1 MAMVKEIIPAKNKA
15 AGHVA
20 EPSSAL
26 PGKLTVF
33 LGAAPG
39 VGKTYAM
46 LSQAQQRLTEGV
58 HVVSGWV
65 DTHDQPELTAL
76 QKNIPVTPLRLFSYY
91 GKQFTEINIDAL
103 LTEKPALVLID
114 ELAHANTPGA
124 RHKRRFQDVQ
134 ELLSAGIDV
143 YTTLN
148 VQHLESQNDIVL
160 RITGIKVR
168 DTVPDYILEQA
179 NDVQLIDLS
188 PAELLQRFR
197 QGKVYWP
204 KRLEQTGKRFFR
216 LGNLTALREM
226 ALRITANYVN
236 QAVDNYMRRHRI
248 EGPWPAGGRVLV
260 AVSSS
265 RFSSQLIRSA
275 HQLAK
280 GLQSEWLAVH
290 VQMANPRFAVGS
302 EELNRISD
310 NMKLAEE
317 LGAIPLTIV
326 GEDPALELLALARIR
341 NVGAIVVGK
350 PMHSRLY
357 ELLHG
362 PVVEKLIT
370 NQYGINVYIVQG
382 EEEPLPPPRLKTADA
397 IHLSVAPYLYGLL
410 LTTLV
415 SGCALLLDRTLHETN
430 IALLYLLPVLLIA
443 HQWGRWPSYITAVVS
458 IITYDFFFIPPYYTL
473 TVSDMRYLG
482 SVIIFLLV
490 SFIIGGRTE
499 RLRKEAA
506 FARQRE
512 RSTQTLY
519 ELSRQLAT
527 LHKMPDILRTLVRSA
542 LESLDRPILL
552 FLPDSKGT
560 LSMQATSSAES
571 GARLSTQEI
580 NVAFW
585 VYQHG
590 RLAGAGTDTDPFAA
604 YLYMPLSTH
613 GNTFGVLALAV
624 QGHPLSPEERRL
636 VEAWTNLAALAIE
649 RVQLSEKVRQANIL
663 EESEKLRTALFN
675 SVSHELRTPLASI
688 VGCSSALAEERQL
701 FSLDEQA
708 SLLEN
713 IRDSAARM
721 DRIVANLLDSARLE
735 QGRLHLKID
744 WCDPEDLI
752 GSALQQLGPI
762 LGKRAIDINL
772 PDKLPLIKGDFVL
785 LEQVL
790 ANLIENAHK
799 YSPPDAPITLS
810 AKADDQKLLL
820 SVADHGPGI
829 NEDEIPRLFE
839 KFYRSASTS
848 HVFGTGLGLSIV
860 KGIAE
865 AHGGDIA
872 ARNNPGGGA
881 SFVLT
886 LPIAKQPEKAGQE
899 NV

>member
-1 MAMVKEIIPAKNKA
+1 MVKKTA
-15 AGHVA
+15 A
-20 EPSSAL
+20 ETTPQ
-26 PGKLTVF
+26 GKLTIF
-33 LGAAPG
+33 LGAASG

-46 LSQAQQRLTEGV
+46 LTQAQQRLSEGIGIIA
-58 HVVSGWV
+58 GWV
-65 DTHDQPELTAL
+65 DTHEQPALAVL
-76 QKNIPVTPLRLFSYY
+76 QKSIPTVPLRLFTYR
-91 GKQFTEINIDAL
+91 GKQFTEIDMETI
-103 LTEKPALVLID
+103 LTQNPDLVLID

-160 RITGIKVR
+160 RITGVKVR

-179 NDVQLIDLS
+179 DVVHLVDLPS
-188 PAELLQRFR
+188 KELLQRFR
-197 QGKVYWP
+197 QGKIYCP
-204 KRLEQTGKRFFR
+204 KHAEQAAKRFFR

-226 ALRITANYVN
+226 SLRITANCVN
-236 QAVDNYMRRHRI
+236 QDVDNYMRRHRI
-248 EGPWPAGGRVLV
+248 EGPWPAGARVLV

-290 VQMANPRFAVGS
+290 VQMANPRFAVGG
-302 EELNRISD
+302 EEINRISD

-326 GEDPALELLALARIR
+326 GEDPATELLQLAKTR
-341 NVGAIVVGK
+341 NVSAIVVGK
-350 PMHSRLY
+350 PMHTRLY

-362 PVVEKLIT
+362 PIVEKLI
-370 NQYGINVYIVQG
+370 NNRYGINVYIVQG
-382 EEEPLPPPRLKTADA
+382 EEDSVAPPRLKTADIVRVSA
-397 IHLSVAPYLYGLL
+397 APYLYGLV
-410 LTTLV
+410 LTALV
-415 SGCALLLDRTLHETN
+415 SICALLLDRTLHETN

-443 HQWGRWPSYITAVVS
+443 HQWGRWPSYITAIAS
-458 IITYDFFFIPPYYTL
+458 IVTYDFFFIPPYYTL

-519 ELSRQLAT
+519 EISRQLAN
-527 LHKMPDILRTLVRSA
+527 LHQMPDILRTLIRSA
-542 LESLDRPILL
+542 LDSLDRPILL
-552 FLPDSKGT
+552 FLPDDNNT
-560 LSMQATSSAES
+560 LAMQATSNAES
-571 GARLSTQEI
+571 GARLSAQEMSI
-580 NVAFW
+580 AAW

-590 RLAGAGTDTDPFAA
+590 RLAGAGTDTNPHAA
-604 YLYMPLSTH
+604 YLYLPLSTR
-613 GNTFGVLALAV
+613 GNTLGVLGLAV
-624 QGHPLSPEERRL
+624 KNRPLSLEERRL

-649 RVQLSEKVRQANIL
+649 RVQLSERVRQANIL
-663 EESEKLRTALFN
+663 TESEKLRTALFN

-688 VGCSSALAEERQL
+688 IGCSSALAEERQL
-701 FSLDEQA
+701 FSLDEQT
-708 SLLEN
+708 SLLDN

-735 QGRLHLKID
+735 QGRLHLKVD
-744 WCDPEDLI
+744 WCDLEDLV
-752 GSALQQLGPI
+752 GAALQQLGPI
-762 LGKRAIDINL
+762 LGKRPVDINL

-799 YSPPDAPITLS
+799 YSPLDAPITIC
-810 AKADDQKLLL
+810 AKVNEKKLLL
-820 SVADHGPGI
+820 SVADHGPGV
-829 NEDEIPRLFE
+829 NESEIPQLFE

-865 AHGGDIA
+865 AHGGSVI
-872 ARNNPGGGA
+872 ARNIPDGGA
-881 SFVLT
+881 LFSLA
-886 LPIAKQPEKAGQE
+886 LPIGAQPGKAGQE
-899 NV
+899 NG